1 MTATL
6 DRLEAEAQSLREQ
19 INHHNYRYYVLD
31 DPEVTDAEYD
41 QLMRRLEELEQAHP
55 EIRTPDSPTQ
65 RVGAAPSHEFHIVQ
79 HRRMMLSLGNAMSAE
94 EMVEFDRR
102 IKRFL
107 RTGGNIEYVAEVKL
121 DGLAVELVYE
131 DSQLITGSTRGDGI
145 NGEDV
150 TQNIRTIKSVP
161 LRLRTPP
168 AGALP
173 HVLEV
178 RGEVILPRRAFDRL
192 NEERIKAGEPPF
204 ANPRNAAAG
213 SLRQLDPR
221 ITASRPLEIFC
232 HSHGMVEGVEFPSQ
246 WDFLNGIKQ
255 FGLRVNPLSRLCHRV
270 DEVLDYWNELT
281 EQRHDLD
288 YEADGIVAKVNSFE
302 LQQRLGEVSR
312 SPRWAIAYKFK
323 AQQAETIVREI
334 NVYVGRIGS
343 LTPVAR
349 LEPVQL
355 AGVTISNA
363 SLHNLDEIR
372 RKDVREGDTVLIE
385 RAGDVIPYVVR
396 VTSKGEPRAREFNMP
411 AHCPECGGAVVHEEG
426 EVAYICVN
434 VNCPARMRE
443 SIRHFASKN
452 ALDIDGLGDKLV
464 SQLVATGLVRELD
477 DLYKL
482 TKDDL
487 LSLKQKAQDE
497 GQNVFRIAD
506 KSAQNILDAIER
518 SRSVSL
524 ERLINGLGIRHVGE
538 HTARQLA
545 MRFRS
550 LEALMQASEEGL
562 RAVRDIGP
570 EVALS
575 IRQYF
580 DEPRNR
586 NAAERLMR
594 QLRIAAPAAAQDG
607 RGSLRDRSFVL
618 TGSLSTMTREEAEEK
633 ILAAGGRVT
642 TSVSRKT
649 DFVVVGADPGSKL
662 RKARE
667 LGVKT
672 LDEQE
677 FVKVLADEAR

>member
-1 MTATL
+1 MDSRTL
-6 DRLEAEAQSLREQ
+6 NQLESEVESLREQ

-41 QLMRRLEELEQAHP
+41 QLMRRLEDLERAHP
-55 EIRTPDSPTQ
+55 ELRTPDSPTQ
-65 RVGAAPSHEFHIVQ
+65 RVGAAPSQEFGVVR
-79 HRRMMLSLGNAMSAE
+79 HRRMMLSLGNAMNAE
-94 EMVEFDRR
+94 EMLEFDRR

-107 RTGGNIEYVAEVKL
+107 RSDADVEYVAEVKL

-131 DSQLITGSTRGDGI
+131 DGYLTVASTRGDGV

-161 LRLRTPP
+161 LRLLKP
-168 AGALP
+168 AAALP
-173 HVLEV
+173 HLLEV
-178 RGEVILPRRAFDRL
+178 RGEVILPRRAFERL
-192 NEERIKAGEPPF
+192 NEERIRASEPPF

-232 HSHGMVEGVEFPSQ
+232 HSHGIVQGIQFSGQ
-246 WDFLNGIKQ
+246 WEFLNGIKRL
-255 FGLRVNPLSRLCHRV
+255 GLRTNPLSRLCSNV
-270 DEVLDYWNELT
+270 DEVLEYWNTLT

-288 YEADGIVAKVNSFE
+288 YEADGVVAKVNSFE
-302 LQQRLGEVSR
+302 LQERLGEVSR
-312 SPRWAIAYKFK
+312 SPRWAVAYKFK
-323 AQQAETIVREI
+323 AQQAETKVREI

-343 LTPVAR
+343 LTPVAK

-372 RKDVREGDTVLIE
+372 RKDVREGDTVLVE

-396 VTSKGEPRAREFNMP
+396 VTTKGEPRAAPFQMP
-411 AHCPECGGAVVHEEG
+411 QACPECGGAVVHEEG
-426 EVAYICVN
+426 EVAYVCVN

-464 SQLVATGLVRELD
+464 AQLVTTGLVRELD
-477 DLYKL
+477 DLYRLK
-482 TKDDL
+482 KPEL
-487 LSLKQKAQDE
+487 LGLE
-497 GQNVFRIAD
+497 RMAD
-506 KSAQNILDAIER
+506 KSARNILDAIER
-518 SRSVSL
+518 SREVSL

-545 MRFRS
+545 LRFGDLR
-550 LEALMQASEEGL
+550 ALMAASEEEL
-562 RAVRDIGP
+562 RGVRDIGP
-570 EVALS
+570 EVARS

-586 NAAERLMR
+586 RALERLV
-594 QLRIAAPAAAQDG
+594 QELKIAAPANPSDG
-607 RGSLRDRSFVL
+607 RSHLRDRSFVL
-618 TGSLSTMTREEAEEK
+618 TGSLATMTREEAEEK
-633 ILAAGGRVT
+633 ILAAGGRVSS
-642 TSVSRKT
+642 SVSRKT
-649 DFVVVGADPGSKL
+649 DFVVAGADPGSKL

-672 LDEQE
+672 LDENE
-677 FVKVLADEAR
+677 FVQLLTASDRALS